1 MSGNPIFNRA
11 QQELLER
18 ARINDKT
25 VIEALSVIERGTIF
39 ATGGAVLNDGTFFT
53 LPTNNRWQSVN
64 FANNSDP
71 KINWVLNKMRMKTTW
86 RSNALTAV
94 QNADHK
100 VFLEN
105 SYIQL
110 KNNTT
115 VLPPIPLSSLVN
127 YDMHFLEPSYTPI
140 RRTTDWYNFDDKD
153 VITIE
158 GGSSWEF
165 LFQPYPNQ
173 TAGAGVALQ
182 GTGVSGGVTGYYF
195 TLEVSGLRLTR
206 KISGI

>member
-25 VIEALSVIERGTIF
+25 VIEALSVIERGSIF
-39 ATGGAVLNDGTFFT
+39 VAGGGTVSEGTFFT
-53 LPTNNRWQSVN
+53 LQTNNRWQTVN
-64 FANNSDP
+64 FATNSDP
-71 KINWVLNKMRMKTTW
+71 KINWVIDKIRLKTNYK
-86 RSNALTAV
+86 SNALTAA

-115 VLPPIPLSSLVN
+115 ILPAIPLSSLVN

-140 RRTTDWYNFDDKD
+140 RRTTDWYNFDQKD

-165 LFQPYPNQ
+165 LFQPYPGQ
-173 TAGAGVALQ
+173 VAGAGVVLQ
-182 GTGVSGGVTGYYF
+182 GTGITGYYF

-206 KISGI
+206 KISGY